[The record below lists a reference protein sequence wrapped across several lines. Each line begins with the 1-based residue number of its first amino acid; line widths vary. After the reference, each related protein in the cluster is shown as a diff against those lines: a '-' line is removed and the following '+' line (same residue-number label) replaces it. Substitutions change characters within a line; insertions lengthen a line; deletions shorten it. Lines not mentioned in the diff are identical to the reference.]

1 MPTLADRFGDDLASG
16 PAPSAARVGADLR
29 AAREKFGWTLADMS
43 AHLRIRTPY
52 LEAIEDGRIGDLP
65 GNAYAVGF
73 VRAYAQSLGLDPDE
87 IARRFRSEAAEVNRK
102 TELAFPAPV
111 PERGVPALAVV
122 LVGAI
127 IAVGGYAAWYRMSGD
142 QHPSHEV
149 VQQVPDRLVPLVTT
163 KPEPVVDP
171 APSATPTPVP
181 STTAAPATPVVA
193 TPARRHSGH
202 RQSDPTLPPRPD
214 GGRIA
219 IHAKTNL
226 YVEVKDNTGAMVFH
240 HRFKPDETEDI
251 PPAPA
256 GKTLIMATED
266 AGGTELVVDGVT
278 APSLGP
284 DKKFRRD
291 LTLDPDAILA
301 GKLAYSAPVAFPP
314 RTSTHQ
320 NQ

>member
-43 AHLRIRTPY
+43 AHLRIRIPY

-163 KPEPVVDP
+163 KPDPVADAV
-171 APSATPTPVP
+171 PSATPAPTATATTTPTPTP
-181 STTAAPATPVVA
+181 SPTMPAAVA
-193 TPARRHSGH
+193 TPATATPSV
-202 RQSDPTLPPRPD
+202 PPRPD

-251 PPAPA
+251 PPAPP

-301 GKLAYSAPVAFPP
+301 GKLAYSPPVTFPP
-314 RTSTHQ
+314 RTPTHQ

>member
-16 PAPSAARVGADLR
+16 SAPSAARVGADLQ
-29 AAREKFGWTLADMS
+29 ATRESFGWTLTDIS

-52 LEAIEDGRIGDLP
+52 LEAIEDGRVGDLP

-87 IARRFRSEAAEVNRK
+87 IARRFRSEAAEINRK

-122 LVGAI
+122 LVGAV

-142 QHPSHEV
+142 QHPNHEV

-163 KPEPVVDP
+163 KPEAVVDP
-171 APSATPTPVP
+171 APTATPMPTTTPMPALPPVAP
-181 STTAAPATPVVA
+181 AAAAAPVTPTV
-193 TPARRHSGH
+193 
-202 RQSDPTLPPRPD
+202 PPRPD

-219 IHAKTNL
+219 IHAKSSL
-226 YVEVKDNTGAMVFH
+226 YVEIKDNTGAMVFL
-240 HRFKPDETEDI
+240 HRFKPDETENI
-251 PPAPA
+251 PPALA
-256 GKTLIMATED
+256 GKTLVMATED

-301 GKLAYSAPVAFPP
+301 GKLAYSAAVMFPP
-314 RTSTHQ
+314 RTPTHQ